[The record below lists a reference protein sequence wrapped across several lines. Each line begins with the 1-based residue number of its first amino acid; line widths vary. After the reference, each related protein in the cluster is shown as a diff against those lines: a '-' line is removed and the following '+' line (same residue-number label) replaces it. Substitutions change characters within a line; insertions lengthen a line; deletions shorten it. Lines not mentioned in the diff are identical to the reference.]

1 MESFKSILESNGIC
15 LTDSIYRNLEML
27 SKSPENHTHVAFL
40 LDQYG
45 KLLSY
50 KPNVFFKTDCFPF
63 SQHAEIA
70 TIVNYYSTTKS
81 KRSTKSISKILLV
94 IQLRSKTFG
103 ESRPCKGCAQFILNN
118 WDNLKLKHVMYS
130 RAGSTFSYI
139 RKRDLKIENFS
150 PSGAAVFANY

>member
-1 MESFKSILESNGIC
+1 MESFKSILESNGIY

-27 SKSPENHTHVAFL
+27 SKSPETHTHVAFL

-81 KRSTKSISKILLV
+81 KRSTKSTPKILLV
-94 IQLRSKTFG
+94 VQLRTKIFG

-139 RKRDLKIENFS
+139 RKRDLQTEDFS
-150 PSGAAVFANY
+150 PSRATVFANY